1 VLGLARGT
9 DLDLRQTLL
18 RSAALAVFS
27 VASGVFGALL
37 GGAGLH
43 LFGGNRL
50 DLMGIGTLVVL
61 AMYMAATAFQAV
73 IGELGSAL
81 AVVLFVVI
89 GNPSSGGPYP
99 LEFLSGIRREVGQYI
114 PTGAGLEAVR
124 NIAYF
129 GSHTSALRW

>member
-1 VLGLARGT
+1 MLGLARGT

-27 VASGVFGALL
+27 VDSGVFGALP
-37 GGAGLH
+37 GGPGLH
-43 LFGGNRL
+43 LFGANRL

-61 AMYMAATAFQAV
+61 AVSMAATAFQAV
-73 IGELGSAL
+73 IGELGSSL

-99 LEFLSGIRREVGQYI
+99 PEF
-114 PTGAGLEAVR
+114 
-124 NIAYF
+124 
-129 GSHTSALRW
+129 